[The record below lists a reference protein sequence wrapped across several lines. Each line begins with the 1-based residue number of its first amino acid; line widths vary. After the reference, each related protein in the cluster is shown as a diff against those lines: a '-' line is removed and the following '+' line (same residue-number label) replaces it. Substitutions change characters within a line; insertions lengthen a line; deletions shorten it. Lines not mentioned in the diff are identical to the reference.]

1 MENSN
6 MRYYNQARAVPA
18 EAKKQFN
25 NGRFSGTDINPMWR
39 IKMLTE
45 MFGPAGIGWYVDE
58 VEERWEKLSEE
69 SWEKDSSGKWV
80 KVGEATTIAIVNL
93 KLYVKENGEWSKPIY
108 GTGGNIVYSKGR
120 PSDEGYKM
128 AYTDALSVACKALGI
143 GADVYYEK
151 DRTKYTAAAPDATAE
166 KPTAKS
172 AKPAPVSTADVQ
184 TAASGEVPQEQ
195 LTALVEQYTK
205 TLNQTEKRAFA
216 AIIRQNNDGDVNFRS
231 IPKSENRKAL
241 FDYITAHMSEPA
253 EQSA

>member
-1 MENSN
+1 MENSNASN
-6 MRYYNQARAVPA
+6 MRYYEQSRAVPA

-39 IKMLTE
+39 IKKLTE

-58 VEERWEKLSEE
+58 VEERWERLDDAS
-69 SWEKDSSGKWV
+69 V
-80 KVGEATTIAIVNL
+80 IAIVNL

-108 GTGGNIVYSKGR
+108 GTGGNMVYSKGK

-151 DRTKYTAAAPDATAE
+151 DKTKYTTATPDVTTQ
-166 KPTAKS
+166 KPTANH
-172 AKPAPVSTADVQ
+172 AQTAPVTTADVQ
-184 TAASGEVPQEQ
+184 TTPSGEVPQEQ

-216 AIIRQNNDGDVNFRS
+216 AIIRQNNDNDVNFRNV
-231 IPKSENRKAL
+231 PKPENRKAL
-241 FDYITAHMSEPA
+241 FDYITAHLSEPS